1 MVSVIVMVVMI
12 QLGID
17 SWDTRVGARRHKVA
31 GSEGQRG
38 GGKDKGNGM

>member
-1 MVSVIVMVVMI
+1 MMSVMVMVMMI

-17 SWDTRVGARRHKVA
+17 SWDTPVGARRHKVA
-31 GSEGQRG
+31 GSEDQRG